1 MVGQRDSDQNHRP
14 MLLLLLQLFV
24 FAVVN
29 VLVILFVVFISIF
42 DCWIKLGKFFMFVA
56 KRGGKVKKNRVG
68 KEEKKR
74 ENILSR
80 RQHVTRGS
88 DLFGILFTSERNAS
102 LRVAAL
108 RCAKPRPRYTVKALR
123 SIRPHT

>member
-56 KRGGKVKKNRVG
+56 KRGGKVKNKIEWERRR
-68 KEEKKR
+68 KR
-74 ENILSR
+74 ERIYYRGANML
-80 RQHVTRGS
+80 HVEAIYLAYFLPVNVMPHSGLRHYVA
-88 DLFGILFTSERNAS
+88 RNRAHDT
-102 LRVAAL
+102 
-108 RCAKPRPRYTVKALR
+108 P
-123 SIRPHT
+123 

>member
-56 KRGGKVKKNRVG
+56 KRGGKVKNK
-68 KEEKKR
+68 
-74 ENILSR
+74 
-80 RQHVTRGS
+80 
-88 DLFGILFTSERNAS
+88 
-102 LRVAAL
+102 
-108 RCAKPRPRYTVKALR
+108 
-123 SIRPHT
+123 